1 MTLKRN
7 NFVIA
12 GLGSSG
18 TKFLAHTMNRSQ
30 QWQVV
35 HMGVVQS
42 FDFDGTTPVAAQ
54 PLLDERPQFFGDV
67 NGMLLFH
74 LLELRVG
81 RKAVII
87 RNPRDTLLSWY
98 CDAKGRLA
106 PSFFSIYAGGYF
118 ALDECIEAGIP
129 CIRFE
134 RMVSDPDYL
143 QRILRYFGIV
153 DVDITEETLARKV
166 NTKRNELCESY
177 EAIDAMTRTRF
188 ERASGAF
195 ARNYYGGEPIHVDDF
210 LDAAPDVEA
219 VTFEPDRR
227 PTQTRSTTL
236 HGGEAR
242 KAETAV
248 NLPIAPLADRLGLAV
263 EGDPDAP
270 WRLAQVQATE
280 ERLELVL
287 VDRRNDRHLI
297 SIEKRTDGAPHF
309 LRTAHLHISHRGTD
323 CPEPLRAAIQRI
335 AARLREDR
343 LEDLISRQ

>member
-54 PLLDERPQFFGDV
+54 PILDERPLFFGDV

-98 CDAKGRLA
+98 CEAKGRLA

-143 QRILRYFGIV
+143 QRILGYFGIV
-153 DVDITEETLARKV
+153 DVDITEETLKRKV
-166 NTKRNELCESY
+166 NTKRTALCESY
-177 EAIDAMTRTRF
+177 EAIDEFTRTRF
-188 ERASGAF
+188 ERASDAF
-195 ARNYYGGEPIHVDDF
+195 ARKYYGGEPIHVDDF
-210 LDAAPDVEA
+210 LHEAPNEEA
-219 VTFEPDRR
+219 VTFESGARR
-227 PTQTRSTTL
+227 TDTRSTTL
-236 HGGEAR
+236 R
-242 KAETAV
+242 
-248 NLPIAPLADRLGLAV
+248 
-263 EGDPDAP
+263 
-270 WRLAQVQATE
+270 
-280 ERLELVL
+280 
-287 VDRRNDRHLI
+287 
-297 SIEKRTDGAPHF
+297 S
-309 LRTAHLHISHRGTD
+309 S
-323 CPEPLRAAIQRI
+323 
-335 AARLREDR
+335 
-343 LEDLISRQ
+343 